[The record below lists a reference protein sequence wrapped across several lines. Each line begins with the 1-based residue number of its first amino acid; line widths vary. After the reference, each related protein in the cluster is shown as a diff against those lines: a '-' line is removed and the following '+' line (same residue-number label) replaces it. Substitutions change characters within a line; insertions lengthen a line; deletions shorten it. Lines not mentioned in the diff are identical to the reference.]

1 MVLKGTA
8 NPVSRS
14 DPWDNGP
21 PLIYMIFIAFNGFV
35 VFKTGSIRVVGLVAS
50 LFLFAAFLDK
60 PAKLRQ
66 FNE

>member
-1 MVLKGTA
+1 
-8 NPVSRS
+8 
-14 DPWDNGP
+14 
-21 PLIYMIFIAFNGFV
+21 MIFIAFNGFV